1 MVKRINTPY
10 ELYHE
15 FRNADRDDYSM
26 DGYEFMLEYNDE
38 IDDDVELDVIALCCE
53 WTEYDNYNDF
63 INDYDYLLDD
73 ADLDDD
79 YSFDDKVDA
88 LVEELYWKTVCRR
101 LENGNI
107 MVRAF

>member
-15 FRNADRDDYSM
+15 FRNADRDYYSM

-38 IDDDVELDVIALCCE
+38 IDDDVELDVVAFCCE
-53 WTEYDNYNDF
+53 WTEYDNYIEF
-63 INDYDYLLDD
+63 IDDYGYLLDD
-73 ADLDDD
+73 TDLDDN
-79 YSFDDKVDA
+79 YNLYDKVDA
-88 LVEELYWKTVCRR
+88 LIEELYWKTVCRR
-101 LENGNI
+101 LDNGNI